1 MSHLNFFY
9 EEAKRSHL
17 IDEISRNL
25 QIELKGLVAQ
35 QYTEI
40 KHKTKS
46 TYDKYHEETIKNIEK
61 EIDYPKGNLS
71 NINQLLSNSRS
82 KNSTCFIHRDPFP
95 QKPTEE
101 SNENIDF
108 VIDTPSQCH
117 IIPLNST
124 NCDEGD
130 DQLKKELDEQLKK
143 IPKCHHQKYL
153 NTKPITN
160 NIIKSNCLQQK
171 RELIME
177 KNNDN
182 IETCTEHKID
192 SKITSNEET
201 ESVEK
206 TLSREKPPPEK
217 SADFLKLQRN
227 SQDIGND
234 NNEESQLV
242 IKDTNNTNNNNENN
256 CVRINGSNI
265 ENGIYEVNVKSNQ
278 NKSAFIL
285 GDSMVKDVDG
295 YLLTRSIN
303 RKFIVKVRPFSS
315 AKTIDMEDY
324 TKPTKRDFN
333 PDLYIIHVGTNDL
346 SLDDTPEV
354 ISTRIMD
361 TAKSLMTEKNKV
373 VISNIVPRRDKYKE
387 KGEILSKVLN
397 EACSKENIPVINHKN
412 INPKR
417 HLNRSKLH
425 FNNYGNSIFV
435 KNIRN
440 FLSNLI

>member
-1 MSHLNFFY
+1 MSYINFLY
-9 EEAKRSHL
+9 EEAKRNHL

-25 QIELKGLVAQ
+25 QLELKGLVAQ

-40 KHKTKS
+40 KHKIKS
-46 TYDKYHEETIKNIEK
+46 TYDKNHEETIKNIEK
-61 EIDYPKGNLS
+61 EIGYLKGELA
-71 NINQLLSNSRS
+71 NINQLLSNSHS
-82 KNSTCFIHRDPFP
+82 KNSTCFIQRDPFP

-108 VIDTPSQCH
+108 AIDTPSQCS

-130 DQLKKELDEQLKK
+130 DQLKKKLDEQLKE
-143 IPKCHHQKYL
+143 IRKCHHQKYL
-153 NTKPITN
+153 TTKPIIN
-160 NIIKSNCLQQK
+160 NIIKSNCLEQK
-171 RELIME
+171 CELIVE
-177 KNNDN
+177 KSNYN
-182 IETCTEHKID
+182 IETCTEYKID
-192 SKITSNEET
+192 SKITRNEET

-206 TLSREKPPPEK
+206 TISHEKHFHYP
-217 SADFLKLQRN
+217 
-227 SQDIGND
+227 SQDSEND
-234 NNEESQLV
+234 SNEESQLIV
-242 IKDTNNTNNNNENN
+242 KDTNNTNNKNEDN
-256 CVRINGSNI
+256 CVHINGSNI
-265 ENGIYEVNVKSNQ
+265 ENGINEVNVKSNQ
-278 NKSAFIL
+278 NKSAFVL

-295 YLLTRSIN
+295 YLLTGSIN
-303 RKFIVKVRPFSS
+303 GNFIVKVRPFSS

-354 ISTRIMD
+354 ISSRIIG
-361 TAKSLMTEKNKV
+361 TAKSVMTEKNKV
-373 VISNIVPRRDKYKE
+373 VISNIVPRGDKYKE

-397 EACSKENIPVINHKN
+397 EACSKENIPVISHNN
-412 INPKR
+412 NNPKR

-425 FNNYGNSIFV
+425 LNNYGNSIFV

-440 FLSNLI
+440 FLSKLI